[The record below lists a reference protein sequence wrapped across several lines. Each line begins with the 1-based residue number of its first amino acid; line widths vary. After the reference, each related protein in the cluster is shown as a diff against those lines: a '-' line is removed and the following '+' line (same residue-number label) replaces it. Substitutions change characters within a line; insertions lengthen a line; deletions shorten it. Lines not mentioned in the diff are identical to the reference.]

1 MKKPLAMSCK
11 KTMLAPLA
19 FRLTAGLGGCSASWR
34 NATPVR
40 WNDLLA
46 VLENNLQ
53 KNNHDAAVPPAPT
66 IVVSYGAGTNSTA
79 MLIGMHERDE
89 RPDLILFADTGG
101 ERPETY
107 RHRDAVSDW
116 CDVVGFPRIVTV
128 AEAVSLEADCLTRGA
143 LPGIA
148 YGFKSCSDH
157 YKIRPQKRWLKAHG
171 ITAPWFWVGI
181 DAGEAHRA
189 KYEETHY
196 PLIEWDWGREEC
208 VEAIRRAGLPQPG
221 KSACFFC
228 PSSKPHEILELKRQ
242 HPDLIKRALAMEAR
256 AELTSVKGLGRSYA
270 WADLVRYDDAQMDM
284 FKGAVEMPCG
294 CFDG

>member
-1 MKKPLAMSCK
+1 MSEASPLE
-11 KTMLAPLA
+11 
-19 FRLTAGLGGCSASWR
+19 RLVSR
-34 NATPVR
+34 P
-40 WNDLLA
+40 
-46 VLENNLQ
+46 
-53 KNNHDAAVPPAPT
+53 AAVPPAPT

-79 MLIGMHERDE
+79 MLIGMHERGE

-107 RHRDAVSDW
+107 RHKDAVSDW
-116 CDVVGFPRIVTV
+116 CEGAGFPRIVTV

-157 YKIRPQKRWLKAHG
+157 YKIRPQKRWLKAQG
-171 ITAPWFWVGI
+171 IAEPWFWVGI
-181 DAGEAHRA
+181 DAGEEHRA
-189 KYEETHY
+189 KYEETRY

-228 PSSKPHEILELKRQ
+228 PSSKPHEVLELKRQ
-242 HPDLIKRALAMEAR
+242 HPDLIQRALAMEAG
-256 AELTSVKGLGRSYA
+256 AKLTSVKGLGRSYA

-284 FKGAVEMPCG
+284 FRGAVEIPCG

>member
-1 MKKPLAMSCK
+1 MTASE
-11 KTMLAPLA
+11 APLA
-19 FRLTAGLGGCSASWR
+19 GVRVDRRVSRLS
-34 NATPVR
+34 
-40 WNDLLA
+40 
-46 VLENNLQ
+46 
-53 KNNHDAAVPPAPT
+53 
-66 IVVSYGAGTNSTA
+66 VVSYGAGTNSTA
-79 MLIGMHERDE
+79 MLVGLHERGE

-107 RHRDAVSDW
+107 HHRDAVSDW
-116 CDVVGFPRIVTV
+116 CEGVGFPRIVTV

-157 YKIRPQKRWLKAHG
+157 YKIRPQKRWLKAQG
-171 ITAPWFWVGI
+171 VTAPWFWVGI

-189 KYEETHY
+189 KYEETRY
-196 PLIEWDWGREEC
+196 PLIEWDWARDEC

-228 PSSKPHEILELKRQ
+228 PSSKPHEILELKRL
-242 HPDLIKRALAMEAR
+242 HPDLIQRALAMEAG

-284 FKGAVEMPCG
+284 FRGAVEMPCG